1 MILPRLRAS
10 FDRADAV
17 ALVDLL
23 GRDDPGLREA
33 ARARLDREGL
43 DSLLDDPRILNAI
56 LTARDVP
63 VGPSVVFYILV
74 RQALL
79 ESNVPDRGIADFL
92 ATLVLSFGCGTRAW
106 RISEESEEEFHY
118 LVDLVGR
125 MGETAADSRETFL
138 LRSHMGNYALWLTGL
153 FPDFVESRVRRRGA
167 PPMGYYQA
175 MGSSGY
181 RAAAGTV
188 QARDLG
194 VEALFHSVAREFP
207 RMRVALNRLSDRHL
221 WRGRGDPV
229 GRLLREVAEG
239 FEGTV

>member
-23 GRDDPGLREA
+23 GRDDPSLREA
-33 ARARLDREGL
+33 AQARLDQEGL
-43 DSLLDDPRILNAI
+43 DALLDDPRILNAL
-56 LTARDVP
+56 LTERDVP
-63 VGPSVVFYILV
+63 VGPSVVFYVLV

-79 ESNVPDRGIADFL
+79 ESQVPDPGIADFL
-92 ATLVLSFGCGTRAW
+92 ATLVLAFGSGTRAY
-106 RISEESEEEFHY
+106 RISEHSEEEFHY
-118 LVDLVGR
+118 LVDLAAR
-125 MGETAADSRETFL
+125 MGETASDSPEAFL

-167 PPMGYYQA
+167 PPVGYYEA

-181 RAAAGTV
+181 RSAAATA
-188 QARDLG
+188 QARKLG
-194 VEALFHSVAREFP
+194 VEALFNGVARDFP

-221 WRGRGDPV
+221 WKGKGDPV
-229 GRLLREVAEG
+229 GRLLREVTDG
-239 FEGTV
+239 FGEA

>member
-23 GRDDPGLREA
+23 GRDDPSLREA
-33 ARARLDREGL
+33 AQARLDQEGL
-43 DSLLDDPRILNAI
+43 DALLDDPRILNAL
-56 LTARDVP
+56 LTESDVP
-63 VGPSVVFYILV
+63 VGPSMVFYVLV

-79 ESNVPDRGIADFL
+79 ESRVPDPGIADFL
-92 ATLVLSFGCGTRAW
+92 ATLVLAFGSGTRAY
-106 RISEESEEEFHY
+106 RISEHSEEEFHY
-118 LVDLVGR
+118 LVDLAAR
-125 MGETAADSRETFL
+125 MGETASDSREAFL

-167 PPMGYYQA
+167 PPVGYYEA

-181 RAAAGTV
+181 RSAAATA
-188 QARDLG
+188 QARELG
-194 VEALFHSVAREFP
+194 VEALFNGVARDFP

-221 WRGRGDPV
+221 WKGKGDPV
-229 GRLLREVAEG
+229 GRLLREVTDG
-239 FEGTV
+239 FGDA